1 MSEKIDY
8 ERYLPELKNAEFYVV
23 KGNGGGATV
32 LMLTGEVICNVTIC
46 RFGETVARLVNTKGC
61 AYIGVGYFHGLWK
74 STGNV

>member
-1 MSEKIDY
+1 M
-8 ERYLPELKNAEFYVV
+8 A
-23 KGNGGGATV
+23 GGATV

-46 RFGETVARLVNTKGC
+46 RLGETVARLVNTKGC